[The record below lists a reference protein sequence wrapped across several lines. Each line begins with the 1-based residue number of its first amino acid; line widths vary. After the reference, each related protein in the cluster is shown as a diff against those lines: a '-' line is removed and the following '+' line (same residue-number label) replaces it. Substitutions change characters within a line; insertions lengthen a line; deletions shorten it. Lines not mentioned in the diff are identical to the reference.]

1 MLRRLAAVLLAVA
14 AELGACLSVQALGVG
29 LSRTCL
35 GNGRLSGLHRL
46 WLGCAGRRFHGGCRR
61 RRTGGVVVV
70 LGVVVVVL
78 GVAVC
83 AMALTLKRAA
93 KAAVVNI
100 VAIRMGLFLR

>member
-1 MLRRLAAVLLAVA
+1 VLVVDFIAGVDVVA
-14 AELGACLSVQALGVG
+14 
-29 LSRTCL
+29 
-35 GNGRLSGLHRL
+35 
-46 WLGCAGRRFHGGCRR
+46 
-61 RRTGGVVVV
+61 

-93 KAAVVNI
+93 KAAVVNM